1 VFLFDIIVKNMCGIV
16 TLIKNNT
23 ENSEDIL
30 KKMLSEIKHRGPDH
44 TGFKAE
50 NNNFA
55 YGMTRLAI
63 IDLESGNQP
72 MTRIVD
78 GKEYSIVFNGE
89 IYNHLDLRE
98 ELEKEFNYETDS
110 DTETILFS
118 YIKHRENPE
127 VFLNE
132 LRGMFAFS
140 IFDKDQ
146 NKAFVARDFFG
157 IKPLYYFKK
166 DDSVMALGSEVKS
179 LILHPEYEKQI
190 NESAIRNYL
199 SYQYNPLKETFFKNI
214 FKLEPGKYMKI
225 DLDTGDFT
233 ETRYFDFMFESGS
246 KKVKPNL
253 DIQEKTNKLIE
264 ESVKYH
270 LIADV
275 PVGAFLSGGVDS
287 SITTAMIRK
296 LNPEAEIHTFTIGGE
311 EKNEFS
317 AARQASEV
325 LGTKHTEIHLNKDNY
340 FEKLPKIVW
349 HFDEPV
355 ADPSAYALYF
365 LSEAASKKV
374 KVVLSG
380 EGADEFFGGYGLY
393 LEPLAVN
400 KLRNLPSIIRRPI
413 LSLTKIPFD
422 FFGKGYLKRASVDI
436 SERYIGNANIFKESE
451 VREIWKGDVMPDFF
465 SLDCLYGRLDHLTDS
480 QKMQYV
486 DINTWMVGDIL
497 QKGDKMSMAN
507 SLEVRVPFLD
517 RVVSE
522 FAKTLPDSLKYR
534 DGKTKFLLR
543 NLVKKLYPTIPD
555 RKRVGF
561 PMPLAKWM
569 RENTSWKDEILAS
582 DFLNKYFNKN
592 VMEKLSQEHI
602 SGEKDNARKLFV
614 LYVLHLWY
622 KEYFLI

>member
-1 VFLFDIIVKNMCGIV
+1 MCGIV

-23 ENSEDIL
+23 DQNSEEIL
-30 KKMLSEIKHRGPDH
+30 NKMLSEIQHRGPDH
-44 TGFKAE
+44 TGTKTESEVSDGSFC
-50 NNNFA
+50 

-78 GKEYSIVFNGE
+78 GNEYSIVFNGE
-89 IYNHLDLRE
+89 IYNHLDLRKD
-98 ELEKEFNYETDS
+98 LENEFEYETDS

-118 YIKHRENPE
+118 YIKNRDSPE
-127 VFLNE
+127 VFLNQ

-140 IFDKDQ
+140 IFDREK
-146 NKAFVARDFFG
+146 NKVFVARDFFG

-166 DDSVMALGSEVKS
+166 DNSVLALGSEIKS
-179 LILHPEYEKQI
+179 LILHPEYKKEI
-190 NESAIRNYL
+190 NDDAIRNYL

-214 FKLEPGKYMKI
+214 FKLEPGKYMEI
-225 DLDTGDFT
+225 DLDSGEFS
-233 ETRYFDFMFESGS
+233 EFRYFDFMFNSDKDMNQKEA
-246 KKVKPNL
+246 
-253 DIQEKTNKLIE
+253 QEKTNQIIE
-264 ESVKYH
+264 ETVKYH

-287 SITTAMIRK
+287 SITSAMIRK
-296 LNPEAEIHTFTIGGE
+296 LNPDADIHTFTIGGE
-311 EKNEFS
+311 EKNEFTP
-317 AARQASEV
+317 AKAASEY
-325 LGTKHTEIHLNKDNY
+325 LKTNHTEIHLDKDKY

-393 LEPLAVN
+393 REPLAVN
-400 KLRNLPSIIRRPI
+400 KVRNLPSFIKTPI
-413 LSLTKIPFD
+413 LSLSKLPFS

-436 SERYIGNANIFKESE
+436 SKRYIGNANIFREE
-451 VREIWKGDVMPDFF
+451 DVREIWKSDEMPEFF
-465 SLDCLYGRLDHLTDS
+465 SLDHLYEKLDGLSDS
-480 QKMQYV
+480 EKMQYI
-486 DINTWMVGDIL
+486 DINTWMIGDIL

-517 RVVSE
+517 RVVAD
-522 FAKTLPDSLKYR
+522 FAKTIPDSLKYNE
-534 DGKTKFLLR
+534 GKTKFLLR
-543 NLVKKLYPTIPD
+543 NLVRSLYPGLPD

-561 PMPLAKWM
+561 PLPLAKWM
-569 RENTSWKDEILAS
+569 KENDSWKEDIES
-582 DFLNKYFNKN
+582 SEF
-592 VMEKLSQEHI
+592 LSQYLNMDVVRKLGEEHL

-614 LYVLHLWY
+614 LYILDLWH
-622 KEYFLI
+622 KEYFVKR